1 MRKPKNIPARAVLKQ
16 LKADLIGKDSY
27 RGITLTYAWL
37 ANQFG
42 HFSLGFIPTFVLYR
56 IFTYNHAF
64 HNPARW
70 AVLFITANWLLFET
84 YNFLGPLLLKKRTTS
99 KIFYLPKQHYV
110 FEPAWWNVGY
120 DTLTDLGFFWLG
132 ALCAGLLCHFNTSF
146 LWLIILFAVLLVKPT
161 RYWFIT
167 KMYLQTAE
175 YPFQFRL
182 SQWDVELIDDS
193 HKKTIQAF
201 VDNENTGKHL
211 LLFGSEGC
219 GKTSLSIGIATEMSI
234 RHKTCVYT
242 TGTKL
247 YSMFCEGRRRRKKN
261 DCLWDWCSASLIV
274 IDDINSGGDVEDTIT
289 AGKFLDFVDRHDD
302 NRDILKEANVIWV
315 LGNYQAGHHA
325 VHGWRAMLEDIG
337 VAEEN
342 IWEINLV
349 ECANAQPAF
358 A

>member
-1 MRKPKNIPARAVLKQ
+1 MRKPKNIPAKAVLKQ

-56 IFTYNHAF
+56 AFSYNHVF
-64 HNPARW
+64 QNPARW
-70 AVLFITANWLLFET
+70 AFLFISINWLLFEA
-84 YNFLGPLLLKKRTTS
+84 YNFLGPLLLKKRTSS
-99 KIFYLPKQHYV
+99 KIFYLPKQQYV
-110 FEPAWWNVGY
+110 FEPAWRNVGY
-120 DTLTDLGFFWLG
+120 DTITDLGFFWLG
-132 ALCAGLLCHFNTSF
+132 GLCAALLCHFNTLF
-146 LWLIILFAVLLVKPT
+146 LWTIILLVVLLLKPT

-167 KMYLQTAE
+167 KMYLQIAE

-182 SQWDVELIDDS
+182 SQWDVELIDDG
-193 HKKTIQAF
+193 HKEIIQRF
-201 VDNENTGKHL
+201 LRNKNKGKHL

-234 RHKTCVYT
+234 KHTTCLYT

-247 YSMFCEGRRRRKKN
+247 YSLFCEGRQRKN
-261 DCLWDWCSASLIV
+261 NGSCPWDWYSAFLIV
-274 IDDINSGGDVEDTIT
+274 IDDINSGGDVEDTMT
-289 AGKFLDFVDRHDD
+289 ARKFLDFVDRHDH
-302 NRDILKEANVIWV
+302 NRDVLRKANVIWV

-325 VHGWRAMLEDIG
+325 VHGWRAMLGDIG
-337 VAEEN
+337 IEDEN
-342 IWEINLV
+342 ISEINLV
-349 ECANAQPAF
+349 EYENKQPAF